1 MDQKGFIAL
10 PLIFT
15 AAIAFWPFGPQQ
27 TAPLSPSPIILQTQ
41 TPEQKDA
48 AQKKLEKYLTVEAAL
63 LGVSD
68 DMSLYFKDINAA
80 SEVSIA
86 PTRPWIPASTI
97 KAYVILE
104 AFRQRRLGIIDFNQT
119 ITIIGDNVVPTEL
132 ETDDCPRLR
141 EGVEVTIKQLVEC
154 MIIQSD
160 NTAYNTLVD
169 VLDRRNINAT
179 LHDLGFT
186 ETVVGE
192 KLNLDDNQSALDL
205 QVAGRQSNTTTAK
218 DYASLFD
225 LLYVQKIPQS
235 DEILA
240 IFKRQKINTMIPADI
255 PEDIPVAHK
264 TGEWA
269 AASLYHD
276 GGVIYKPNGP
286 FILSVFTNSNDPSVV
301 ARLSRVAYYQD
312 ASVVGQDIPKRP
324 TKSVGLNQSDGPIFS
339 LTATPKEINV
349 LAAETGT
356 KFPEVTAQDLGITR
370 KDLSMDEEDVK
381 KVRDAFITP
390 GSILY
395 AYKRQFELLKSAAL
409 RLSGKRVEE
418 VLTHATDRLAEA
430 RSALK
435 SGNFTQG
442 QTLLSE
448 SETSL
453 IAAVAEAKKDGNK
466 EAKLTQIKSVND
478 LHYATLADVAKTID
492 SRQKEQ
498 FVDLVYNFYQKN
510 SQEVKAPV
518 KNSLLA
524 NPLRQQPIV
533 GTIKET
539 KDNTVTVQFT
549 NGQEKKMVVNDLT
562 PIRQFNQK
570 TLDTDTNTLKVGSK
584 IAVIG
589 QSTNEG
595 NIVPQFIL
603 RDVPHEVPDKH
614 EGVVIEINPNRKTLD
629 ILNESGKKETIK
641 IDNTTILQGKST
653 NVSLEGIKAG
663 SFVKVFG
670 EVILPVKILPT
681 PPSKVIPS
689 GVSPAAGSTITSPT
703 ATSPS
708 PAAGTTQITPN
719 VAPGVIQIVPLPSI
733 KPGPGNAVGS
743 SPSAPQPPS
752 TGKPSVPSGKQ
763 APQPSGGRSG
773 APAAPVVRATT
784 VTVTKNSSGKNETVN
799 PPAKKSEPK
808 KKSYYREWIFA
819 LIYKLITPLLRFI
832 V

>member
-15 AAIAFWPFGPQQ
+15 AAIAFWPFGPPSTTPPSSPPQ
-27 TAPLSPSPIILQTQ
+27 TSPVSSPQDK
-41 TPEQKDA
+41 EMF
-48 AQKKLEKYLTVEAAL
+48 QKKLEKYLTVEAAL

-68 DMSLYFKDINAA
+68 EMSLSFKDINAA
-80 SEVSIA
+80 SEVNIA

-97 KAYVILE
+97 KAYVVLE
-104 AFRQRRLGIIDFNQT
+104 AFRQRRLGIIDFHQT
-119 ITIIGDNVVPTEL
+119 ITITGDNVVPTEL

-141 EGVEVTIKQLVEC
+141 EGAEVTIKQLVEC
-154 MIIQSD
+154 MITQSD
-160 NTAYNTLVD
+160 NTAYNELLD

-192 KLNLDDNQSALDL
+192 KLNLDDDQYAADL
-205 QVAGRQSNTTTAK
+205 KIAGRQSNTTTAK

-276 GGVIYKPNGP
+276 GGVIYKPNDP
-286 FILSVFTNSNDPSVV
+286 FILSVFTHSNDPSVI
-301 ARLSRVAYYQD
+301 ARLARVAYYQD
-312 ASVVGQDIPKRP
+312 ASVVGQDIPKKP
-324 TKSVGLNQSDGPIFS
+324 AKPVGFNQSDSAIFS
-339 LTATPKEINV
+339 LIAPPKEIYV
-349 LAAETGT
+349 LALETGT
-356 KFPEVTAQDLGITR
+356 KFPEVTAQDLGITL
-370 KDLSMDEEDVK
+370 KDLSMDEGNVK

-395 AYKRQFELLKSAAL
+395 AYKRQFELVKSAVL
-409 RLSGKRVEE
+409 RLAGRRVEE
-418 VLTHATDRLAEA
+418 VLAQSANRLGEA
-430 RSALK
+430 KSALK

-442 QTLLSE
+442 QTLLNE
-448 SETSL
+448 SEISL
-453 IAAVAEAKKDGNK
+453 TAAVAEAKKDGNK

-478 LHYATLADVAKTID
+478 LHYAMLADVARTID

-533 GTIKET
+533 GTIKEI

-549 NGQEKKMVVNDLT
+549 NGGEKQMVVNDFT

-570 TLDTDTNTLKVGSK
+570 TLDIDTSTLKAGSK

-603 RDVPHEVPDKH
+603 RDVPHEVPDKY
-614 EGVVIEINPNRKTLD
+614 EGVVIEINPNKKTLE
-629 ILNESGKKETIK
+629 ILNESGKRETIK
-641 IDNTTILQGKST
+641 VDNTTILQGKST
-653 NVSLEGIKAG
+653 NVSIEGIKAG
-663 SFVKVFG
+663 SYIKVFG
-670 EVILPVKILPT
+670 EVVPLAKI
-681 PPSKVIPS
+681 
-689 GVSPAAGSTITSPT
+689 SPT
-703 ATSPS
+703 STGAPS
-708 PAAGTTQITPN
+708 VQ
-719 VAPGVIQIVPLPSI
+719 PGVIHIVPLPST
-733 KPGPGNAVGS
+733 KPGQRTTTGPS
-743 SPSAPQPPS
+743 SSAPAAGTS
-752 TGKPSVPSGKQ
+752 KPSVPSGKQ
-763 APQPSGGRSG
+763 APQTSGGPAG
-773 APAAPVVRATT
+773 APAPVIRATT
-784 VTVTKNSSGKNETVN
+784 ITVTKNSSGKNEKVN
-799 PPAKKSEPK
+799 PPSPSASKKSEPK
-808 KKSYYREWIFA
+808 KEEPKKPETPKKKSYVPQESIFFLT
-819 LIYKLITPLLRFI
+819 LIYKLIAPLLRFI